1 MCHANIEEFKRIIT
15 KIYEKTL
22 TNNSGKVA
30 DYIPQ
35 LAQVNPD
42 LYGISFCSVN
52 GEIFNIGDTDNEF
65 CLQSCCKPLNYC
77 LARNLSTNNNKDF
90 TSKLR

>member
-42 LYGISFCSVN
+42 LYGIRLSRFMRLIQDKF
-52 GEIFNIGDTDNEF
+52 EI
-65 CLQSCCKPLNYC
+65 C
-77 LARNLSTNNNKDF
+77 R
-90 TSKLR
+90 